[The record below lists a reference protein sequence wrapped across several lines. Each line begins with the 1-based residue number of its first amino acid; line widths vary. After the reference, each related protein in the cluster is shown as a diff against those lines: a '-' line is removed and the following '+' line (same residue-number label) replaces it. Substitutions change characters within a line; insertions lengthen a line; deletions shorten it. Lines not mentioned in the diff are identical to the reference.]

1 MLRSIPTL
9 AFISAIGLAHA
20 ETAAAQ
26 EAAAIHVYGPGGP
39 APAMSDCARAFN
51 SRNGANAIVTFGPTG
66 PWRDQA
72 SRDAEPVYVRSATIM
87 VHKGNPLKIEHFGDL
102 LRPGVR
108 VMVVQGSGQTGL
120 WEDIAGRIG
129 DIATIKAL
137 RRNIVAFEP
146 DTATAHEVWNGSNPP
161 DAWIALAS
169 EHGAHPD
176 ESDVIALEPNLAIV
190 RDAGIALTKAG
201 EGKSEAKAFYD
212 FVRSPDC
219 LALFK
224 RSGWSN

>member
-39 APAMSDCARAFN
+39 APAMSDCASAFN
-51 SRNGANAIVTFGPTG
+51 SRNGANVIVTFGPTG

-108 VMVVQGSGQTGL
+108 VMVVQGRADGIVGGHCPSHRRYRDDKGPSPQHRRLRT
-120 WEDIAGRIG
+120 RHG
-129 DIATIKAL
+129 DRA
-137 RRNIVAFEP
+137 
-146 DTATAHEVWNGSNPP
+146 
-161 DAWIALAS
+161 
-169 EHGAHPD
+169 
-176 ESDVIALEPNLAIV
+176 
-190 RDAGIALTKAG
+190 
-201 EGKSEAKAFYD
+201 
-212 FVRSPDC
+212 
-219 LALFK
+219 
-224 RSGWSN
+224 